1 MASVKMTRAGGEV
14 DPERRLGELV
24 AERPARARL
33 FERLHLDYCC
43 GGQQTLVEACAKQ
56 SLELGSVRA
65 AIAAL
70 DEAASEPDGCELT
83 DWRSVPI
90 EQLCEHIVSAH
101 HDALRQAFPRVDT
114 LMATVIRVHGD
125 ADPRLQEVEHA
136 YGRIRS
142 ALEPHLGS
150 EETDLFPAIVAAA
163 HGGAPVPA
171 STLTEHE
178 HEHAD
183 VGAALARLRVLCHDY
198 ERPRAH
204 CNTHRALLDALEDL
218 ELDLHR
224 HVHEE
229 NNILFARAREA
240 HAPAEDTGSAGSR
253 RADTP
258 PEAAQPLPSC
268 CQGWI
273 AEQSHRWAAH
283 RR

>member
-1 MASVKMTRAGGEV
+1 MASVKTMRASVEV

-24 AERPARARL
+24 AERPSRARL

-43 GGQQTLVEACAKQ
+43 GGQQTLAEACAKQ
-56 SLELGSVRA
+56 GMELGSVRA
-65 AIAAL
+65 AIATL
-70 DEAASEPDGCELT
+70 DEAASEPDGGELT

-90 EQLCEHIVSAH
+90 EELCGHIVSTH
-101 HDALRQAFPRVDT
+101 HEALRRAFPRIDT
-114 LMATVIRVHGD
+114 LMATVVRVHGG
-125 ADPRLQEVEHA
+125 ADRSLQEVARE
-136 YGRIRS
+136 YERIRS

-150 EETDLFPAIVAAA
+150 EETELFPAIVAAA

-171 STLTEHE
+171 SVLTEHE
-178 HEHAD
+178 QEHAD
-183 VGAALARLRVLCHDY
+183 VGATLARLRVLCHDY
-198 ERPRAH
+198 ERRRAH
-204 CNTHRALLDALEDL
+204 CNTPRALLDALEDL

-240 HAPAEDTGSAGSR
+240 HTAAVGGGPSR
-253 RADTP
+253 SLRVATP

-273 AEQSHRWAAH
+273 AEQSHRWATY